1 MIGADGATLERFGRG
16 IAHVLLQLCAVS
28 FRSVRWFEGMLKSD
42 DVCDASMLLALL
54 IRPLRANP
62 DASVSTQS

>member
-16 IAHVLLQLCAVS
+16 IAHVLLQLCAV
-28 FRSVRWFEGMLKSD
+28 RWFEGMLKSD
-42 DVCDASMLLALL
+42 DVCDASMFLAVL